1 VARDDDDDRRGDLDG
16 ARPHEDVERLV
27 VHGRTVRGEGRSA
40 ALGRLSEDLAG
51 ATAASTARP
60 LMAVDRIAGSSRVG
74 PTRGGAGGVQA
85 A

>member
-16 ARPHEDVERLV
+16 ARPV